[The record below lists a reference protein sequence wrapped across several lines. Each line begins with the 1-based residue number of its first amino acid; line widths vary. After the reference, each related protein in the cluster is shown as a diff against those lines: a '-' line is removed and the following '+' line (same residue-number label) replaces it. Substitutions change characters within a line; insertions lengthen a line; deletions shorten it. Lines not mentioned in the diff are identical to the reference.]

1 MFRQTLIVLLA
12 TIFVMDEIQAQP
24 SGYLYDESK
33 VPKFELPDPLTFSN
47 GDNVKSQKDW
57 RIRRGEVHSLF
68 ESQVFG
74 KSPAR
79 PKSIE
84 ARESLSKKISDGK
97 ILLRQIEID
106 LTESGPTVSVLIFL
120 PANATQPVP
129 AFLGLNFNGNHTVF
143 PDPEISVTK
152 SWVRNST
159 GLGAKDNKASDKGRG
174 ASKSRWSVDQITDAG
189 FAAITCYYGDIDPD
203 FDDGWKNGLHAH
215 IRAGKSSQPAEDE
228 WGSIAAWSWGLS
240 RIVDYLE
247 ADDSVDAK
255 SVFVLGHSR
264 LGKTALWAGAN
275 DTRFAGVISN
285 NSGCG
290 GAALSKRAFGETVK
304 RINTTFPHWFCDN
317 FNQYNDNEDKLPVD
331 QHMLLA
337 LVAPR
342 PVYVAS
348 ASKDLWADPMGEF
361 LSAKHASPVYELLGK
376 KGLAISEFPAVNSPS
391 IGDVSYHVRGGKHDI
406 TDFDWKQYIAFAQK
420 ALKEK
425 SNE

>member
-1 MFRQTLIVLLA
+1 MIRRSILAFALIILL
-12 TIFVMDEIQAQP
+12 MDNIQAQP
-24 SGYLYDESK
+24 KGYLYDEDK
-33 VPKFELPDPLTFSN
+33 VPQFVLPDPLKFQN
-47 GDNVKSQKDW
+47 GEVVKTTSDW
-57 RIRRGEVHSLF
+57 KKRRGEIFNLF

-79 PKSIE
+79 PKSIK
-84 ARESLSKKISDGK
+84 ATSSLSKTIANGK

-106 LTESGPTVSVLIFL
+106 LTDSGPAVSVLMFL
-120 PANATQPVP
+120 PANATGPVP
-129 AFLGLNFNGNHTVF
+129 AFLGLNFNGNHTVH
-143 PDPEISVTK
+143 PDEEIAITK
-152 SWVRNST
+152 SWVRNNG
-159 GLGAKDNKASDKGRG
+159 GLGAVNNQASEMGRG
-174 ASKSRWSVDQITDAG
+174 ASQSRWSVQQITDAG

-215 IRAGKSSQPAEDE
+215 IRASQANQPKANE

-247 ADDSVDAK
+247 TEDAVDAK
-255 SVFVLGHSR
+255 SVFVVGHSR
-264 LGKTALWAGAN
+264 LGKTSLWAGAN

-304 RINTTFPHWFCDN
+304 RINTSFPHWFCDN
-317 FNQYNDNEDKLPVD
+317 FNKYNDNEQELPVD

-337 LVAPR
+337 LSAPR

-361 LSAKHASPVYELLGK
+361 LSAKHASPVYKLLTGN
-376 KGLAISEFPAVNSPS
+376 GLNIDDFPNVNTPT
-391 IGDVSYHVRGGKHDI
+391 IGVISYHVRDGKHNI
-406 TDFDWKQYIAFAQK
+406 TPYDWKQYITFAKK
-420 ALKEK
+420 ALSK
-425 SNE
+425 

>member
-1 MFRQTLIVLLA
+1 
-12 TIFVMDEIQAQP
+12 MDETQAQP
-24 SGYLYDESK
+24 AGYLYDENK
-33 VPKFELPDPLTFSN
+33 VPKFDLPDPLKFNN
-47 GDNVKSQKDW
+47 GERVKSKEDW
-57 RIRRGEVHSLF
+57 QTRRREIHSLF

-79 PKSIE
+79 PKSIK
-84 ARESLSKKISDGK
+84 ANESLSKKVSDGK
-97 ILLRQIEID
+97 ILLRQIEIE

-120 PANATQPVP
+120 PAKATSPVP

-143 PDPEISVTK
+143 PDPEIAITK
-152 SWVRNST
+152 SWVRNNS
-159 GLGAKDNKASDKGRG
+159 GLGAENNKASDKGRG
-174 ASKSRWSVDQITDAG
+174 ASRSRWSIDQITDAG

-215 IRAGKSSQPAEDE
+215 IRAGKSQQPAKDE

-247 ADDSVDAK
+247 TDNAVDAK

-290 GAALSKRAFGETVK
+290 GAALSKRGFGETVK
-304 RINTTFPHWFCDN
+304 RINTSFPHWFCDN
-317 FNQYNDNEDKLPVD
+317 FNQYNDNESDLPVD

-337 LVAPR
+337 LAAPR

-361 LSAKHASPVYELLGK
+361 LAAKYASPVYELLGQN
-376 KGLAISEFPAVNSPS
+376 GLAISEFPAVNSPS
-391 IGDVSYHVRGGKHDI
+391 IGDVSYHIRDGKHDI
-406 TDFDWKQYIAFAQK
+406 TDFDWKQYIAFAKK
-420 ALKEK
+420 ALKK
-425 SNE
+425 TSTSSNE